1 MWLHICNLFSHI
13 TTNLELMFTERVI
26 CLPNFETTPYN
37 VYIIPCPIF
46 LADYYTREFSKF
58 WENIEL
64 SVWAEGKFSK

>member
-1 MWLHICNLFSHI
+1 
-13 TTNLELMFTERVI
+13 MFTERVI